1 MGGSAEFRVVV
12 TESSRL
18 TTEEIRELA
27 AYAGSGFERVNQA
40 LRGEIA
46 MTALLQRRADL
57 IRSALQK
64 YPLTSPVRVTRRVGH
79 AAVPGFD
86 DADPT
91 SFAGTDIEFAG
102 FLSTCMN
109 AVPPH
114 MADAP
119 LILELLVPEGTPAF
133 ALGALAKYPEE
144 RELLVIDA
152 RRVTFIEVEFDAD
165 EQAWRLLGMVWDET

>member
-1 MGGSAEFRVVV
+1 MGDNAEFRVVV
-12 TESSRL
+12 TESSLL
-18 TTEEIRELA
+18 TTDEIRELA
-27 AYAGSGFERVNQA
+27 AYASSGFERVNQA
-40 LRGEIA
+40 LRGEIE
-46 MTALLQRRADL
+46 MTELLRRRAEL
-57 IRSALQK
+57 IRSALRK
-64 YPLTSPVRVTRRVGH
+64 YPLAAAVRVTRRVGH

-86 DADPT
+86 ESDPD
-91 SFAGTDIEFAG
+91 SFSGTDIEFGG

-109 AVPPH
+109 AVPPR

-152 RRVTFIEVEFDAD
+152 RVVTFIEVEFDVD
-165 EQAWRLLGMVWDET
+165 EQAWRLLGLVWDEG